1 MAYRLE
7 KERDTV
13 EASDAMEIRD
23 LSFSYDGREKVL
35 THIDLCIP
43 RGKITVLLGANGCG
57 KTTLFRL
64 MARNLSPDEGEI
76 LLGGVRIEE
85 LSRKEFARRAAIV
98 HQSNTAPPDLCVET
112 LVGYGR
118 TPYLHAFQSAGS
130 KSDCDAIRRAMELT
144 GVLKH
149 RKKMVSEL
157 SGGQR
162 QRVWI
167 AAALAQETELL
178 MLDEPTS
185 FLDIRYQIELLQL
198 IRRLNRDYGVTIV
211 MVLHDINQAI
221 RYADEIVGMKDGRI
235 MAQGLAEELVTPDF
249 LRELYG
255 IALPLTELSGQK
267 FVLAV

>member
-1 MAYRLE
+1 
-7 KERDTV
+7 
-13 EASDAMEIRD
+13 
-23 LSFSYDGREKVL
+23 
-35 THIDLCIP
+35 
-43 RGKITVLLGANGCG
+43 
-57 KTTLFRL
+57 
-64 MARNLSPDEGEI
+64 
-76 LLGGVRIEE
+76 
-85 LSRKEFARRAAIV
+85 
-98 HQSNTAPPDLCVET
+98 
-112 LVGYGR
+112 
-118 TPYLHAFQSAGS
+118 
-130 KSDCDAIRRAMELT
+130 MELT
-144 GVLKH
+144 DVLKH
-149 RKKMVSEL
+149 RKKMVSAL

-198 IRRLNRDYGVTIV
+198 IRRLNRDYGMTIV

-221 RYADEIVGMKDGRI
+221 RYADDIVGMKDGRI
-235 MAQGLAEELVTPDF
+235 TAQGLAEELVTPDF